1 MNELKLFENPEFG
14 SIRVIE
20 KDGEPWFVLSDV
32 CKVLGLTTPARVAER
47 LEDDEKGVSLIHT
60 LGGEQKMTIINEA
73 GLYSVILRSDKP
85 IAKPFRRWVTHEVVP
100 SIRKTGSYSIAQDSY
115 MIDDPVERAK
125 RWIEERQERDKLA
138 AQIEA
143 DKPKVIFSDAVSA
156 STSTILIGD
165 LAKILKQ
172 NGVNIGQKRLFEW
185 MREHGY
191 LIKSG
196 NSKNMPTQRSMEMGL
211 FEVKETVV
219 TCPDGHIMTNKTTKV
234 AGKGQQYFINL
245 FLNKRREREND

>member
-1 MNELKLFENPEFG
+1 MSELKLFENPEFG

-20 KDGEPWFVLSDV
+20 IDGEPWFVLKDV
-32 CKVLGLTTPARVAER
+32 CAALEIARGARIAER
-47 LEDDEKGVSLIHT
+47 LEKDEVRQTYITDSLGRQQET
-60 LGGEQKMTIINEA
+60 TIINES
-73 GLYSVILRSDKP
+73 GMYSVILRSDKP
-85 IAKPFRRWVTHEVVP
+85 KAKPFRRWVTHEVVP

-219 TCPDGHIMTNKTTKV
+219 TCPDGHIMTNKTTKA
-234 AGKGQQYFINL
+234 AGKGQKYFINL
-245 FLNKRREREND
+245 FLNKGGENDG